1 MTGRFAGAATTLV
14 QRLPG
19 TVPITHRKRGGYVDV
34 DHRSRPGPGQPTPT
48 GRHWHNRSE
57 QTFRRIS
64 REESYHGRERKHRAL
79 SARQRRGYQRHHLVA
94 GVGSAWGAT
103 QVQVPVNQLR
113 QAQMP
118 AQRGWQDQPSIGHQA
133 VVVEGDLD
141 AVGVVI
147 WWSSGSIFW
156 VLLVSGWIPLSKSII
171 PDAQEHF
178 LTPSPRRH
186 THLFGGLGLRKSTA

>member
-79 SARQRRGYQRHHLVA
+79 SARQRRRHQRHHLVA
-94 GVGSAWGAT
+94 GVGSARPIA
-103 QVQVPVNQLR
+103 QAQVPVNQLG
-113 QAQMP
+113 P
-118 AQRGWQDQPSIGHQA
+118 AQRGGQDQPSIVDQR
-133 VVVEGDLD
+133 
-141 AVGVVI
+141 
-147 WWSSGSIFW
+147 WSSKGNCSDLRGSADY
-156 VLLVSGWIPLSKSII
+156 SAYCGR
-171 PDAQEHF
+171 ATEH
-178 LTPSPRRH
+178 
-186 THLFGGLGLRKSTA
+186 GISTANRFRPLKREQLRRRQGNRVIDGRLVIGWEIEG